1 MPGALARLGART
13 KAGGAGLQRAEEA
26 SAAAALAA
34 AARAAEEL
42 EARAECGAG
51 ACPGP
56 RAHPGTPP
64 GNVLSRC
71 RGPTKG
77 TTGSERNEVH
87 FSFWKTLAANT
98 GKV

>member
-13 KAGGAGLQRAEEA
+13 KAGGAGLRRAEA
-26 SAAAALAA
+26 SAAVALA

-51 ACPGP
+51 ACPAL
-56 RAHPGTPP
+56 RAHPRTPP
-64 GNVLSRC
+64 GNMLSRC
-71 RGPTKG
+71 RGPTKE
-77 TTGSERNEVH
+77 TTGLEQNEVQ

-98 GKV
+98 RKV